1 MTRSTLD
8 TRLRYSATCFCGPP
22 ASSMMTS
29 SIGVPPKPFWVWGA
43 GTPPALRNSATSS
56 AELRAGTPKG
66 PAAGPDSSVTMPTLI
81 GCCASTAGVAS
92 SITSAA
98 SAARNQKLD
107 DSRMVSS
114 SISVSLKHGP
124 FRHLVG
130 LARETARASTS
141 PAPLRDLPAGAGG
154 SAARG
159 SRIPIIS
166 QCEASRVKCRIGEVR
181 QGLACLG
188 NLVLSKVDNIEP
200 FALDRDSNFT
210 VRDGIRQNLQS
221 IAACLL

>member
-43 GTPPALRNSATSS
+43 GTPPALRNSAISS

-81 GCCASTAGVAS
+81 GCCASAADVAS
-92 SITSAA
+92 SIMSTA
-98 SAARNQKLD
+98 SAARNLKLD
-107 DSRMVSS
+107 DSGMVSS

-124 FRHLVG
+124 FGLLAG
-130 LARETARASTS
+130 LARETARASLRCGIYPPQQLARTWFTWRPHLDYRPRKAITERS
-141 PAPLRDLPAGAGG
+141 WQAPGRFFRLDFWTGRPWMAG
-154 SAARG
+154 
-159 SRIPIIS
+159 
-166 QCEASRVKCRIGEVR
+166 R
-181 QGLACLG
+181 QGG
-188 NLVLSKVDNIEP
+188 
-200 FALDRDSNFT
+200 
-210 VRDGIRQNLQS
+210 
-221 IAACLL
+221 